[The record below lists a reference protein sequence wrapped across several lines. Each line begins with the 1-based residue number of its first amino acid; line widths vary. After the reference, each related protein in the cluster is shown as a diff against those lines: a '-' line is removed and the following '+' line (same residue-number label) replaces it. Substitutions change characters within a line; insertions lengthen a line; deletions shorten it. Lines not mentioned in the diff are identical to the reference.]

1 MRKTTEKMWLHRV
14 SPLGLA
20 GALMLPLMLNGAD
33 AADKSGTEN
42 GHEKLF
48 QDNHTA
54 VTAEFEAVE
63 NERRAA
69 LRKAADGDYRQS
81 VTDLEKASAKLAKFS
96 GDLAVK
102 KRDEIANNIT
112 RIKGVWSSDLMKE
125 ARKFASRKQYKEA
138 IAKAQEAQLLT
149 PSREYIA
156 SFVTECQKA
165 ADAGQ
170 YRQDVAPSRVTP
182 DLESR
187 NKQIDILMRE
197 AKLFMRNKRYE
208 TAGTHLERIL
218 LLDPFNVEAVQL
230 LAGIYDR
237 LYRAGLDRAGESR
250 DLTNARAFWEWVG
263 PVRKVASE
271 SARQQ
276 IGKERTQSNVDL
288 YNTLE
293 RIVFPSVPL
302 KTATVKQVISYLNE
316 KSRAY
321 DPKKEGVT
329 IIDNLSP
336 AEKAR
341 KISFELGKMPLL
353 DIIRY
358 FSMASGLPYSLN
370 NNRVIF
376 GDVDNMST
384 EYFPVRGDIIAE
396 IIETAIP
403 SQAPAEFVT
412 NEGGGGGGDGAPEDE
427 TVPVLGGDEAA
438 ATTETPA
445 AGGNSDS
452 QRISAALK
460 SYFSERWI
468 TFDNGANIVYRPRA
482 QVLAVRNTPENLRR
496 MDFLLRQLN
505 ALEQP
510 MILVEAKMI
519 ELTDTN
525 LNELGFEWTF
535 SAERTAGNRWS
546 LGTTDPTRH
555 GDGENMFRVLN
566 NLKIFPNFG
575 EKIFG
580 SDLNVDLSLSINAVA
595 QNEMTEVLSSP
606 KILSIS
612 GPKSP
617 AKIEVFNETYFI
629 TEWEEPEIE
638 TDGMST
644 KMTTTQP
651 DWDEARKLGVTFEVT
666 PAVDTNN
673 RTITLNNVHP
683 KFEAL
688 VAEHSNPMVYESG
701 IINERGEKTPLS
713 RQVFDLKM
721 PEFAVREI
729 NTNITLFDGETVLIG
744 GVSDNEAS
752 NRDDRWPLLGDI
764 PLIGNLFR
772 DQQKKSVNHTLL
784 IFITARLVNSQGAP
798 WKPQNLRN
806 HGLVD
811 FNR

>member
-1 MRKTTEKMWLHRV
+1 MWLHRV

-33 AADKSGTEN
+33 AADKSGAGN
-42 GHEKLF
+42 GHKKLF
-48 QDNHTA
+48 QDNHA
-54 VTAEFEAVE
+54 AMTAEFEAVE
-63 NERRAA
+63 NDRRAA
-69 LRKAADGDYRQS
+69 LRKAADGDYRQA
-81 VTDLEKASAKLAKFS
+81 VADLEKASGKLTKFS
-96 GDLAVK
+96 GDLAAK
-102 KRDEIANNIT
+102 KRNEIADNIT
-112 RIKGVWSSDLMKE
+112 RVKGVWSSDIMKE
-125 ARKFASRKQYKEA
+125 ARKLAGQNKYKEA

-165 ADAGQ
+165 GNAGK
-170 YRQDVAPSRVTP
+170 YRQDVAPSTVTP

-218 LLDPFNVEAVQL
+218 LLDPFNVEATQL

-237 LYRAGLDRAGESR
+237 LYRAGLDRASESR
-250 DLTNARAFWEWVG
+250 DLTNARASWEWVG

-271 SARQQ
+271 AARQQ

-376 GDVDNMST
+376 GDVDNMAT
-384 EYFPVRGDIIAE
+384 EYFPVRNDIIAE
-396 IIETAIP
+396 IIETALP
-403 SQAPAEFVT
+403 TQTPEKFAT
-412 NEGGGGGGDGAPEDE
+412 NDGGGGGDGAPEDE
-427 TVPVLGGDEAA
+427 APPVLGGDEAA
-438 ATTETPA
+438 AATEAPA
-445 AGGNSDS
+445 GGGNSDS

-510 MILVEAKMI
+510 MIMVEMKMV

-525 LNELGFEWTF
+525 LNELGFEWQF
-535 SAERTAGNRWS
+535 SAERTAGNKWS

-555 GDGENMFRVLN
+555 GDGESMFRVLN

-606 KILSIS
+606 KILSVS
-612 GPKSP
+612 GKEASLN
-617 AKIEVFNETYFI
+617 VFNETYFI

-638 TDGMST
+638 TDGTST

-651 DWDEARKLGVTFEVT
+651 DWDDAEELGMTLTVT
-666 PAVDTNN
+666 PSVDINN
-673 RTITLNNVHP
+673 RTITLKNLKPHFKELVREHSHP
-683 KFEAL
+683 K
-688 VAEHSNPMVYESG
+688 VYEIG
-701 IINERGEKTPLS
+701 TIDAQGNRKPVS
-713 RQVFDLKM
+713 RYVFDLKM
-721 PEFAVREI
+721 PEFSVRDI
-729 NTNITLFDGETVLIG
+729 TTNVTIFDGETLLIG
-744 GVSDNEAS
+744 AISDNEAN

-772 DQQKKSVNHTLL
+772 DQQKKVINRSLL
-784 IFITARLVNSQGAP
+784 VFVTARLVNAQGAP

-811 FNR
+811 FSR